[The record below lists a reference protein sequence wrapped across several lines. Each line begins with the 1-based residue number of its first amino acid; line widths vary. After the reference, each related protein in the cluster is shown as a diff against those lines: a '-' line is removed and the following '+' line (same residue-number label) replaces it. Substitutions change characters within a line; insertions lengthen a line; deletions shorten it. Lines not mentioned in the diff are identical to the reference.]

1 MSSPRRSS
9 DKKERE
15 AEQSLSAHVAEFVA
29 ATSFDDIPAEV
40 LELGKKSI
48 LDTFACAL
56 CGSVAPVSEVMRKYA
71 GGLGLS
77 GGKSTLIGSGERLP
91 PRFAALVNGTAMHA
105 DDFDDTYLASP
116 DKIQG
121 LHATAPVLAAVM
133 AMGEPDRRC
142 GKDLL
147 TACHVG
153 IDVGSRIFDA
163 AAVAHIANGFHST
176 GTSGML
182 GAAAGAAN
190 FAGLTLERTRAALS
204 LAASQT
210 GTLLCQ
216 LGTMAKPF
224 HSGLAAERAIVS
236 VDLAGLGMSASPTAL
251 EARWGF
257 FHAEGGGYDDDRIR
271 GLLGNPWTFVDR
283 GQWIK
288 PWPTGALGHTAYTKM
303 LDLIRGHDIRPADVA
318 RIKVRTKQSMHDVL
332 FHHRP
337 KSELEAKFS
346 LEFGL
351 ATLLH
356 ERKIT
361 VAHFND
367 EFVMQAHL
375 QATIGQV
382 EYTTFPDA
390 EAHKLG
396 YTGVTSFVEIVLND
410 GRAVSGRLDF
420 PKGSPANPMSYD
432 EVADKFRDCAA
443 LARWPKTKTDEA
455 IAMVKRLEMID
466 DVAELAA
473 CFSSAR

>member
-1 MSSPRRSS
+1 MEPKDEQRNVTQ
-9 DKKERE
+9 
-15 AEQSLSAHVAEFVA
+15 QSLTAHIAEFISS
-29 ATSFDDIPAEV
+29 TSFNDIPAEV

-56 CGSVAPVSEVMRKYA
+56 CGSVAPGSKIVRKYA
-71 GGLGLS
+71 GNLGLT
-77 GGKSTLIGSGERLP
+77 GGKSTVIGSGERLP

-105 DDFDDTYLASP
+105 DDFDDTYQSSP

-121 LHATAPVLAAVM
+121 LHATAPVLAAVL
-133 AMGEPDRRC
+133 AMGEPDRRS

-163 AAVAHIANGFHST
+163 AAVAHIANGFHTT

-182 GAAAGAAN
+182 GAAAAAAN
-190 FAGLTLERTRAALS
+190 FAGLTVERTRAALS

-224 HSGLAAERAIVS
+224 HSGLAAECAIVS
-236 VDLAGLGMSASPTAL
+236 VDLAALGMTASPTAL

-257 FHAEGGGYDDDRIR
+257 FHAEGGSYDDDRIR

-288 PWPTGALGHTAYTKM
+288 PWPTGSLGHTSYTKM
-303 LDLIRGHDIRPADVA
+303 LDLVREHDLHPGDVA
-318 RIKVRTKQSMHDVL
+318 KIKVRTRQSIHDTL
-332 FHHRP
+332 FHHSP
-337 KSELEAKFS
+337 KSELQAKFS
-346 LEFGL
+346 LEFGVS
-351 ATLLH
+351 TLLH

-361 VAHFND
+361 LAHFND
-367 EFVMQAHL
+367 EFVLRPEL
-375 QATIGQV
+375 QATIGKV
-382 EYTTFPDA
+382 EFTTFPDA
-390 EAHKLG
+390 EAIKLG
-396 YTGVTSFVEIVLND
+396 YTLVTSFVEIVLND
-410 GRAVSGRLDF
+410 GRTVSGRLDY
-420 PKGSPANPMSYD
+420 PKGSRANPMSYD

-443 LARWPKTKTDEA
+443 FARWPKSKTDEA
-455 IAMVKRLEMID
+455 IEMVKRLERID
-466 DVAELAA
+466 DVCELAA
-473 CFSSAR
+473 CFSTAR

>member
-1 MSSPRRSS
+1 LSSSLPRSPQNGETQRS
-9 DKKERE
+9 
-15 AEQSLSAHVAEFVA
+15 LTAHVAEFVTG
-29 ATSFDDIPAEV
+29 TSFDDIPAAV

-56 CGSVAPVSEVMRKYA
+56 CGSIAPVSAIMRRYA
-71 GGLGLS
+71 GGLGLA
-77 GGKSTLIGSGERLP
+77 GGESVVIGSDERLP
-91 PRFAALVNGTAMHA
+91 PRFAALLNGTAMHA
-105 DDFDDTYLASP
+105 DDFDDTYLSSP

-133 AMGEPDRRC
+133 AMSEAKRRS

-182 GAAAGAAN
+182 GAAAGAARL
-190 FAGLTLERTRAALS
+190 AGLDVERTRDALS

-224 HSGLAAERAIVS
+224 HSGLAAECAVVS
-236 VDLAGLGMSASPTAL
+236 VELAALGMTACPTAL

-288 PWPTGALGHTAYTKM
+288 PWPTGALGHTAYTLM
-303 LDLIRGHDIRPADVA
+303 LELVRAHDIRPADVA
-318 RIKVRTKQSMHDVL
+318 RIGVRTRQSMRDTL

-337 KSELEAKFS
+337 QSELEAKFS

-361 VAHFND
+361 PAHFTD
-367 EFVMQAHL
+367 EFVIRSDL
-375 QATIGQV
+375 QATIAKV

-390 EAHKLG
+390 DAKKPG
-396 YTGVTSFVEIVLND
+396 YTGVTSFLVIALND
-410 GRAVSGRLDF
+410 GRTVSGRLDL
-420 PKGSPANPMSYD
+420 PKGSPANPMSYE
-432 EVADKFRDCAA
+432 EVAEKFRDCAA
-443 LARWPKTKTDEA
+443 LARWPRAKTERA
-455 IAMVKRLEMID
+455 IDLVKRLESIE
-466 DVAELAA
+466 DVGELAA
-473 CFSSAR
+473 CFVH